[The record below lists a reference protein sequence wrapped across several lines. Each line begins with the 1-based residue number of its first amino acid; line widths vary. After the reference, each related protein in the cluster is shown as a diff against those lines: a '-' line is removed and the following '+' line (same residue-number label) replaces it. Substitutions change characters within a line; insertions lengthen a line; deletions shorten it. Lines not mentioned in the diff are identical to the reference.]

1 MVRRA
6 LFITLCVTAAC
17 ACDGHTDNVQEGK
30 GMAIPQANIRK
41 SALAGQWYE
50 GDKERLKLAVS
61 RYMEGAKAVQGLG
74 AIKGLIVP
82 HAGHIYSGPV
92 AGYAYR
98 QVQGASYDAVVV
110 IAPNHIPSG
119 LRFSSVF
126 PHGAYEIPL
135 GLLPVDDTIAKAI
148 ADFNGSDDVK
158 ASDEG
163 HLTSYGGRM
172 EHSIEIQLPFLR
184 LALGDFKLVPI
195 VMGSQTRSSCEA
207 LAKAVAAAVKGKNIL
222 LVASSD
228 LSHFHNASTA
238 KKLDSVVSEYVESY
252 DPMGLLDALDSNKC
266 EACGGGPIAA
276 VMMACRELGAT
287 KATVVNMAT
296 SGDVTG
302 DNSNVV
308 GYLSAVL
315 SNPGGEEKSKVGVDL
330 RLIDREKDGLR
341 DVVKKTLGSVVNG
354 GPIPVFNDK
363 SGKLGEH
370 WGAFVTLTK
379 GGQLRGCI
387 GYPVGTKPLITTVA
401 EMTRAAA
408 LEDPRFPRV
417 SPSELPSIDFEISVL
432 TPIRKVSDISEI
444 KVGRDGIIISRGF
457 NRGLLLPQVA
467 TEYGWDL
474 ETFLEN
480 TCLKAGL
487 PRDTWKQK
495 GTVIEAFSAEVFD

>member
-30 GMAIPQANIRK
+30 SMAIPQKYIRE

-50 GDKERLKLAVS
+50 GDKESLKLAVS

-82 HAGHIYSGPV
+82 HAGHVYSGPV
-92 AGYAYR
+92 AGYAYK

-110 IAPNHIPSG
+110 IAPNHVDPG

-126 PHGAYEIPL
+126 PHGAYKTPL
-135 GLLPVDDTIAKAI
+135 GLIPVDDSIAKAI
-148 ADFNGSDDVK
+148 ADFDASDDVR
-158 ASDEG
+158 ASVEG
-163 HLTSYGGRM
+163 HLNGNGGRM
-172 EHSIEIQLPFLR
+172 EHSVEIQLPFLQE
-184 LALGDFKLVPI
+184 ALGDFKLVPI
-195 VMGSQTRSSCEA
+195 VMGSQTGTSCEA
-207 LAKAVAAAVKGKNIL
+207 LAKAVTAAVRGKKVL

-228 LSHFHNASTA
+228 LSHFHNAGTA
-238 KKLDSVVSEYVESY
+238 KKLDSVIRSYVEAY
-252 DPMGLLDALDSNKC
+252 DPTGLLDALDSNKC
-266 EACGGGPIAA
+266 EACGGGPIAV
-276 VMMACRELGAT
+276 VMMVCRELGAT
-287 KATVVNMAT
+287 KATVLNMAT

-315 SNPGGEEKSKVGVDL
+315 SIPGDEKESKIGVDL
-330 RLIDREKDGLR
+330 GLSDKEKDILR
-341 DVVKKTLGSVVNG
+341 NVVKETLKSVVNG
-354 GPIPVFNDK
+354 GPIPVFSDK
-363 SGKLGEH
+363 SGKLGEQ

-379 GGQLRGCI
+379 SGQLRGCI
-387 GYPVGTKPLITTVA
+387 GNIVGTKPLITTVA
-401 EMTRAAA
+401 EMARAAA

-417 SPSELPSIDFEISVL
+417 TPAELPSLDFEISVL
-432 TPIRKVSDISEI
+432 TPIRKVNDISEI

-474 ETFLEN
+474 DTFLEH
-480 TCLKAGL
+480 TCIKAGL
-487 PRDTWKQK
+487 PRDAWKQK
-495 GTVIEAFSAEVFD
+495 GTIIEAFSAEVFD